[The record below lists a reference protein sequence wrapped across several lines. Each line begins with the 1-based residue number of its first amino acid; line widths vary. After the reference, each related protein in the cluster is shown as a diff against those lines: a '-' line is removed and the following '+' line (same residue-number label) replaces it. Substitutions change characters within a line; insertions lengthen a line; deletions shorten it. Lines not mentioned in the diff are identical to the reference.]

1 MWKLI
6 IAQKRKSEYT
16 ENMITESIELVG
28 NDINELSMLI
38 VRLSKHENG
47 VDTTYKLER
56 VGTSNE

>member
-6 IAQKRKSEYT
+6 ITQERKSEYVDGILSEKVEFT
-16 ENMITESIELVG
+16 G

-47 VDTTYKLER
+47 VNTSYKLEK
-56 VGTSNE
+56 VGDE